1 MKKFIFALSCALL
14 SVVACTEKETTE
26 PTTTDNIVEWAV
38 PTGTVNKGEAVT
50 FQDNSLNVASRTWTF
65 EDASPATSDAA
76 SVNVT
81 FNSAGEKKV
90 VLEVKFTDNFTLKK
104 EATLTV
110 VDPILGELAV
120 SSTTA
125 KGCIK
130 IGNQVTFSID
140 GLAGDPDSYSWTFE
154 GGTPA
159 TSTEASPK
167 VTFDKR
173 MIGAKVTCTLK
184 RNADGATKVL
194 ENTYI
199 IGNYPVFRTLPDY
212 DVDNS
217 GFEAANLGGWIAWT
231 NKGAAKNEI
240 FSIAENG
247 ANGTAHC
254 LKVDVSQ
261 LTLDADGEFA
271 DLFPRDAWACN
282 AHLEA
287 GKTYELSYWVNGD
300 GWAGDNVDAKWA
312 TPCTMVVNW
321 LEDWMTVAGTD
332 LAAGAKWDTIFPGTT
347 FAAEANQVLYE
358 VWYPENGVGRV
369 VDGWTNHKVQF
380 TAAKDHHNAYPY
392 FRVYVGK
399 AANVYFDEIEIN
411 LIEE

>member
-1 MKKFIFALSCALL
+1 MKKIMFALSCALL

-26 PTTTDNIVEWAV
+26 PTTDNIVEWAV

-76 SVNVT
+76 PVNVT

-90 VLEVKFTDNFTLKK
+90 VLEVKFTDNFTLK
-104 EATLTV
+104 EETTITV
-110 VDPILGELAV
+110 VNPILGELAV
-120 SSTTA
+120 SSTTP

-140 GLAGDPDSYSWTFE
+140 GLAGEPDSYSWTFE

-173 MIGAKVTCTLK
+173 IRNAKVTCTLT
-184 RNADGATKVL
+184 RSSDNAQKVI
-194 ENTYI
+194 EKSYV
-199 IGNYPVFRTLPDY
+199 IGNYPVTRDLPDY
-212 DVDNS
+212 GIDNLC
-217 GFEAANLGGWIAWT
+217 FEQPNLGGWIAWT

-240 FSIAENG
+240 FSIADNG

-254 LKVDVSQ
+254 LKVDVSK
-261 LTLDADGEFA
+261 LTVEADGDFA

-287 GKTYELSYWVNGD
+287 GKTYELSYWVNGE
-300 GWAGDNVDAKWA
+300 GWAGDNVDSKWA
-312 TPCTMVVNW
+312 TPTTQIINW

-332 LAAGAKWDTIFPGTT
+332 LAAGTKWDTIFPGTT
-347 FAAEANQVLYE
+347 FTAEPNTVLKE
-358 VWYPENGVGRV
+358 VWYPESGVGKV
-369 VDGWTNHKVQF
+369 IDGWTNHKLEF
-380 TAAKDHHNAYPY
+380 TVAKDMHNAYPY
-392 FRVYVGK
+392 FRVYTGQSS
-399 AANVYFDEIEIN
+399 AIYFDEIEIN